1 MLHLLP
7 QNEPRDRVHI
17 LSSTVSTSAK
27 DKIFFLNR
35 RIGKKGFVAQTES
48 SVGHVAREKWTAWVT
63 QLGRKEMIEEANYV
77 KIYTPADGPDKS
89 VANCCA
95 FMLTKKWWQNRW
107 VVINDKKR
115 EKCYHIRRE
124 CKVWRAWNWGHSSL
138 FSGQIAGCLKAKKK
152 KKVMKGAPSKKWNY
166 IISIFLSLQ
175 VTVSPLFLIKFSTN
189 SRFSFLSSLLFR
201 FSQTRSLPCC

>member
-1 MLHLLP
+1 M
-7 QNEPRDRVHI
+7 DRVSH
-17 LSSTVSTSAK
+17 STREEGDDRRSQLCQNLHTS
-27 DKIFFLNR
+27 
-35 RIGKKGFVAQTES
+35 
-48 SVGHVAREKWTAWVT
+48 
-63 QLGRKEMIEEANYV
+63 GRPRQIRGELLC
-77 KIYTPADGPDKS
+77 IYAH
-89 VANCCA
+89 
-95 FMLTKKWWQNRW
+95 KKWWQNRW

-152 KKVMKGAPSKKWNY
+152 KVMKGAPLKKWNY
-166 IISIFLSLQ
+166 IMSIFLSLQ

-201 FSQTRSLPCC
+201 FSQTRSLPCY